1 MHSLQRAVP
10 TPQAKIAVHR
20 AAWRQVLRDVSPLAT
35 SAQNIDH
42 AIDHLAQ
49 VDSALAATTLGRQ
62 WFDMLRKRR
71 GGDLVDLS

>member
-1 MHSLQRAVP
+1 M
-10 TPQAKIAVHR
+10 
-20 AAWRQVLRDVSPLAT
+20 
-35 SAQNIDH
+35 
-42 AIDHLAQ
+42 DHLAQ